1 MSAKTKLSEEDVRAR
16 YITPA
21 LQEAGWDLNSQI
33 RQEVSFTDGRIHV
46 NGRQVSR
53 GEQRRADYILYYKNN
68 FPLALIEAKD
78 ASHSVGDGMQQ
89 ALECAE
95 KLKIPFV
102 YSSNGKGFLEHDRLR
117 AASQVERELSM
128 NEFPSPQQLYQR
140 YKGENNI
147 TEEVEKAVL
156 QNYYE
161 GQTANEPRY
170 YQRVAINR
178 AVEAVARGQKRL
190 LLVMATG
197 TGKTYTAFQIIWRL
211 WKAGKKQRILFLVD
225 RTSLATQTIQGDF
238 RHFGDKLT
246 KIEGRIAD
254 PAYEVYV
261 ALYQGLH
268 STEEERKLFKQFS
281 PDFFDLVV
289 VDECHRG
296 SANAN
301 AAWREILDY
310 YSDATQIGLT
320 ATPKQDADADNRDY
334 FGDPIYTYS
343 LKEGIDDGF
352 LAPYKVMRYIFDK
365 DIEWRPNAQ
374 ITDQEGNSIEDRVY
388 GSADYD
394 RNIIIQERTQLVAKT
409 ITQYMQDT
417 DPMQK
422 TIVFCVNIDH
432 AERMRQALV
441 NENKELVEQNHRY
454 IVRITGDS
462 PEGKQEL
469 ENFVDPESPYP
480 VIATTSDLLSTGV
493 DVQTCKLI
501 VLDSPINSIPKFKQI
516 IGRGTRIKEEY
527 GKLHF
532 TIMDFRGVTRHFAD
546 PAFDGESLDEDSEP
560 RKIKE
565 EDDIDSFQNELDEET
580 PDPDEYKENHPEE
593 DIIIDPAAEESE
605 EKQTVPIVSGVDFNI
620 ATRAIQYIDPETGKL
635 MTESLTDY
643 SQKKI
648 TEEYTSLDDFI
659 QKWSETEQKYVIID
673 ELKNKGVPIEELQK
687 EVGPN
692 VDEFD
697 AILHIAYNQKP
708 LTRSERA
715 KKVREDDILEKY
727 QGKAREVLEALLE
740 KYADQGLH
748 AIDDIGDLEVSP
760 FDQYG
765 TAMEIVNDIF
775 GGKEN
780 YQKAVDDIQEHL
792 YDATK

>member
-1 MSAKTKLSEEDVRAR
+1 L
-16 YITPA
+16 
-21 LQEAGWDLNSQI
+21 
-33 RQEVSFTDGRIHV
+33 
-46 NGRQVSR
+46 
-53 GEQRRADYILYYKNN
+53 
-68 FPLALIEAKD
+68 
-78 ASHSVGDGMQQ
+78 
-89 ALECAE
+89 
-95 KLKIPFV
+95 
-102 YSSNGKGFLEHDRLR
+102 
-117 AASQVERELSM
+117 
-128 NEFPSPQQLYQR
+128 
-140 YKGENNI
+140 
-147 TEEVEKAVL
+147 
-156 QNYYE
+156 
-161 GQTANEPRY
+161 
-170 YQRVAINR
+170 
-178 AVEAVARGQKRL
+178 
-190 LLVMATG
+190 
-197 TGKTYTAFQIIWRL
+197 
-211 WKAGKKQRILFLVD
+211 
-225 RTSLATQTIQGDF
+225 
-238 RHFGDKLT
+238 
-246 KIEGRIAD
+246 
-254 PAYEVYV
+254 
-261 ALYQGLH
+261 
-268 STEEERKLFKQFS
+268 
-281 PDFFDLVV
+281 
-289 VDECHRG
+289 
-296 SANAN
+296 
-301 AAWREILDY
+301 
-310 YSDATQIGLT
+310 
-320 ATPKQDADADNRDY
+320 
-334 FGDPIYTYS
+334 
-343 LKEGIDDGF
+343 
-352 LAPYKVMRYIFDK
+352 
-365 DIEWRPNAQ
+365 
-374 ITDQEGNSIEDRVY
+374 
-388 GSADYD
+388 
-394 RNIIIQERTQLVAKT
+394 
-409 ITQYMQDT
+409 
-417 DPMQK
+417 
-422 TIVFCVNIDH
+422 
-432 AERMRQALV
+432 
-441 NENKELVEQNHRY
+441 
-454 IVRITGDS
+454 RITGDS

-546 PAFDGESLDEDSEP
+546 PDFDGESLDEDSEP

-565 EDDIDSFQNELDEET
+565 EDDIDSFQNELDEQT

-605 EKQTVPIVSGVDFNI
+605 EKQTVPIVSGVDFYI
-620 ATRAIQYIDPETGKL
+620 ATRMVQYIDPDTGKL

-659 QKWSETEQKYVIID
+659 QKWSEAEQKYVIID

-765 TAMEIVNDIF
+765 TAMEIVDDIF

-792 YDATK
+792 YAATE